1 MKHAKALFL
10 ILATYQAG
18 LLFYYYTA
26 HPASMALLIMP
37 LITVIFIYK
46 NWIEEKELT
55 YER

>member
-1 MKHAKALFL
+1 MKYAKALFL

-18 LLFYYYTA
+18 LLFYYYTT

-46 NWIEEKELT
+46 NWIEVS
-55 YER
+55 